1 MVEDTLKRRRA
12 RARVKS
18 VDPKEH
24 HLVYGTSIVE
34 FPTDEMRRNVTS
46 IMDRCPHVE
55 RIDLLDDDRSAI
67 VTYVV
72 PAEKEGWLRL
82 LEKRPDLIDGK
93 KAKVYVLGEVV
104 HPAHVD
110 VRVPPIVGEVG
121 PCGVGCAKC
130 PFFKVEC
137 PGCVFTTLYTGPP
150 NGAYD

>member
-55 RIDLLDDDRSAI
+55 RIDLLDDGRSAI

-93 KAKVYVLGEVV
+93 KAKVYVS
-104 HPAHVD
+104 
-110 VRVPPIVGEVG
+110 GEVG

-137 PGCVFTTLYTGPP
+137 PGCVFTTLYTGAH
-150 NGAYD
+150 NCAYD